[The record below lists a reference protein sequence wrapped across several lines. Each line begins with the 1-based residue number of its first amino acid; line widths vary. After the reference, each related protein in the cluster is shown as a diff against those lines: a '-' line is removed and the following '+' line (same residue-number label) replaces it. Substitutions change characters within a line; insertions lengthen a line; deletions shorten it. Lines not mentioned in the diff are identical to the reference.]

1 MIFALSS
8 NYQHAGSSKLNVS
21 IVLNEARVGCI
32 GKCSQQE
39 GNGMK
44 GILKSFGMLLGIVSA
59 IVLVGALRAESD
71 DKIVEAIR
79 ASYSEKEEIRVTPKI
94 DNFIILLDQ
103 SGSMFIK
110 DQGKTRS
117 KAEMAKNS
125 MTALNEHI
133 PELGYKGSMAVFA
146 PGKTLISPTEYNR
159 EMFKKTIEGLPKTGR
174 VFGNQTPL
182 GDAILELDS
191 TLSKS
196 AGKTAV
202 LIVSDGE
209 KNIGRNAL
217 HAARAIHEKYP
228 NVCFHALSFAEN
240 DKGRATLKA
249 ITQVSDCVY
258 FEASELSENPTAANQ
273 LARDIF
279 YTVEVREVV
288 AEVVE
293 EVVAVEAAAVIPA
306 AIELDNVNF
315 DFDKYELT
323 PKAKMN
329 LDEHLRSLS
338 SQSDRSILIK
348 GYADS
353 TGPEDYNQKLSE
365 RRAQAVYDYLTSK
378 GVNPERMK
386 TFGYGES
393 QPVADNSTAQGRA
406 LNRRAEIDAGR

>member
-1 MIFALSS
+1 
-8 NYQHAGSSKLNVS
+8 
-21 IVLNEARVGCI
+21 
-32 GKCSQQE
+32 
-39 GNGMK
+39 MK

-258 FEASELSENPTAANQ
+258 FEESELSENPTAANQ

-279 YTVEVREVV
+279 YTVEVR
-288 AEVVE
+288 EVVE

-406 LNRRAEIDAGR
+406 LNRRAEINPGR